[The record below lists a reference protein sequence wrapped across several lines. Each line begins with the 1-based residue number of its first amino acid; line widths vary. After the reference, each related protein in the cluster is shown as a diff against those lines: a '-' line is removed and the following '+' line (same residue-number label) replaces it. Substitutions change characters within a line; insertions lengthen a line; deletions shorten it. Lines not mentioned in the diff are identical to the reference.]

1 MAAQQHIEPRNTF
14 TAPALQPLLNSSE
27 AIAGNQ
33 SQSSKKVVTRDM
45 VSEIKKH
52 YRLNMLK
59 NFIDQEANTV
69 KSGSKSGKLPGSKSA
84 NTKEEKLS
92 GT

>member
-1 MAAQQHIEPRNTF
+1 MAAQQHIEPRNTY
-14 TAPALQPLLNSSE
+14 ASPAFQPLLNSQE
-27 AIAGNQ
+27 AIVGSQ

-45 VSEIKKH
+45 VSEIKRH

-69 KSGSKSGKLPGSKSA
+69 KSGSKSGNLPGSKSA

-92 GT
+92 AT